1 MSRYRQNYFEHRLPE
16 LRLSCWQLAAF
27 LLTLIV
33 TYSAL
38 STLDYREAR
47 SEECARKSNWQY
59 QVTYNPKTDACV
71 KELKNGTTKKD

>member
-1 MSRYRQNYFEHRLPE
+1 MSRYRQNYFVSKLPE
-16 LRLSCWQLAAF
+16 PRLSRWQLGAI

-59 QVTYNPKTDACV
+59 QVTYNPTTDACV
-71 KELKNGTTKKD
+71 MELKNGTAKKD